1 MKGVVVQKEKTRT
14 GERVRIRTRS
24 WAFIPDEVK
33 NDELDIIQEAQ
44 IEGKK
49 KDDIFIAENV
59 DILKR
64 SNPDRVFKSVKNFAE
79 KNGFR
84 LIDDISPVLKQMLVY
99 LYLMNRKAVLKKYLS
114 WNMDKQWEYARNP
127 YLFYL
132 RNYMDFHSALVLS
145 KVTLRPLFLKDM
157 IGAYGYFVLTEAYKD
172 GKESLPLK
180 EFMERVSDTAKVS
193 VEEVE
198 NVFSDFFDM
207 KGQKF
212 VFDLDRAYLS
222 KIFYLKK
229 KCLTILERNPFEPYS
244 HAEDNENINEL
255 IKWKYSI
262 LTGGPGTGKTT
273 LLKAIGGRFKNSILS
288 ATTGKAAK
296 RLGSEAVTVHSLLGY
311 SRNGFAVK
319 ELNCDMLIVDE
330 ASMLDWVTLH
340 AILTSAPRVIFAGD
354 PKQLPPVEGES
365 VFLKMLEIVPVIT
378 LEKAYR
384 FINKKDNVKEYM
396 VKNDTEGLVTIKKI
410 VKLLKEKQKEFQV
423 ITPVH
428 SGLLGTRC
436 LNKVL
441 QNVVTP
447 NGKNPNPLR
456 KGDKVIVTKNVYKNG
471 KLVVSNGQMGI
482 LEKDSGHTAVIRI
495 DNELIEVNND
505 CIKLA
510 YALTVHKFQGS
521 EADYVIFAM
530 PSYVGKEFLT
540 DEMVFVGTTR
550 GRVRT
555 FVVKSGG

>member
-1 MKGVVVQKEKTRT
+1 VKGVVVQKEKTRT
-14 GERVRIRTRS
+14 GERVRIKTRS
-24 WAFIPDEVK
+24 WAFIPNEVK
-33 NDELDIIQEAQ
+33 NDELNVTQEAQ

-49 KDDIFIAENV
+49 KGDIFIAETV
-59 DILKR
+59 DILR
-64 SNPDRVFKSVKNFAE
+64 RINPDRVFKSVKNFAI

-84 LIDDISPVLKQMLVY
+84 LIDDVSPALKQMLVY

-114 WNMDKQWEYARNP
+114 WDTSKQWEYVKNP
-127 YLFYL
+127 FLFYL
-132 RNYMDFHSALVLS
+132 RNYMDFHSTLVLS

-157 IGAYGYFVLTEAYKD
+157 VGAYGYFVLTEAYKD
-172 GKESLPLK
+172 GRESLPLK
-180 EFMERVSDTAKVS
+180 EFMERVSEVAKVS
-193 VEEVE
+193 VEEVKV
-198 NVFSDFFDM
+198 VFSDFFDM
-207 KGQKF
+207 KKQRF
-212 VFDLDRAYLS
+212 VFDSDRAYLS

-273 LLKAIGGRFKNSILS
+273 LLKAIGDRFKNTILS

-296 RLGSEAVTVHSLLGY
+296 RLGSEAVTIHSLLGY

-330 ASMLDWVTLH
+330 ASMFDWMTLH
-340 AILTSAPRVIFAGD
+340 AILTSASRVIFSGD
-354 PKQLPPVEGES
+354 PKQLPPIEGES

-384 FINKKDNVKEYM
+384 FINKKDNVKEYI
-396 VKNDTEGLVTIKKI
+396 VESDTDGLVVIKKI
-410 VKLLKEKQKEFQV
+410 VRLLKERQKKFQV

-441 QNVVTP
+441 QNVVNP
-447 NGKNPNPLR
+447 DGKNPNPLR

-471 KLVVSNGQMGI
+471 KLIVSNGQMGM
-482 LEKDSGHTAVIRI
+482 LEKDNGDTVIIKI
-495 DNELIEVNND
+495 DNELIEIESD

-521 EADYVIFAM
+521 EADYVVFAM
-530 PSYVGKEFLT
+530 PSYVGREFLT